1 MSLIERAVH
10 ERRRPATA
18 TAAIGARP
26 PSVGNL
32 IRPRVQTPSGQR
44 SEISNTPVVPADR
57 CIELDLKQ
65 LAASSHLVP
74 RNLRSPLAR
83 EISAI
88 KRALEPSITDGREG
102 RPEGP
107 LVVAVTSTNPRE
119 GKSFLSLN
127 LGFFYLFSEVRPVLL
142 VDMDTIACGLSR
154 SLGVADRSGLAE
166 RVPEQLQQIGD
177 CLLQTRREP
186 LSILPAGKLPASAVD
201 WTRRDCQQMVSM
213 ARKMAPPNGVIII
226 DTAPLTALPTA
237 HLLCDYVDRALF
249 VVGAGQT
256 TPDQIAL
263 ALAQI
268 GNQQAVRFV
277 LNRASIASTAA
288 EYRYKPGG

>member
-127 LGFFYLFSEVRPVLL
+127 LAILLPVLRGASGPVGRHGYHRL
-142 VDMDTIACGLSR
+142 RSVPVSGGRR
-154 SLGVADRSGLAE
+154 SLRSRRARAGAAAADRRLPLA
-166 RVPEQLQQIGD
+166 D
-177 CLLQTRREP
+177 
-186 LSILPAGKLPASAVD
+186 
-201 WTRRDCQQMVSM
+201 
-213 ARKMAPPNGVIII
+213 
-226 DTAPLTALPTA
+226 
-237 HLLCDYVDRALF
+237 
-249 VVGAGQT
+249 
-256 TPDQIAL
+256 
-263 ALAQI
+263 
-268 GNQQAVRFV
+268 
-277 LNRASIASTAA
+277 
-288 EYRYKPGG
+288 